1 VRIRISMMILGLL
14 AMFFTCG
21 AGGCGETTYE
31 SSSYYYPNWMPDGRI
46 VCYKMT
52 SRWSNALWGR
62 KELGDAN
69 YIAAIT
75 INSSNEITREENLF
89 EVSGGVEEITCS
101 PTGELIGYISNPSN
115 IGDLTIS
122 SYAGTGKTIIP
133 GVTGVSYFDWSP
145 DATKIAYSA
154 NRKLYVIN
162 IDGTNNTQIATS
174 AEAVAWRVG
183 EKIAFV
189 TYTGTQSA
197 LTVSVMDE
205 DGTNVMNL
213 KTFASDPQILSDT
226 NEVVYSGLGEEI
238 RKINFDGYSDTLL
251 FGDYQRSTLKLSFDN
266 TKIVGGDLRDS
277 GILGIWVTDISS
289 GNSTKIR

>member
-1 VRIRISMMILGLL
+1 MRIRISMMILGLL

-162 IDGTNNTQIATS
+162 IDGTNNTQIGTNS
-174 AEAVAWRVG
+174 AEVAWRVG
-183 EKIAFV
+183 EKIAFG
-189 TYTGTQSA
+189 Y
-197 LTVSVMDE
+197 LRIIDP
-205 DGTNVMNL
+205 DGSNEQL
-213 KTFASDPQILSDT
+213 LSDGGAPQIMNSGKILFFADLISQGIYGINSIYSSGTGESTELSSY
-226 NEVVYSGLGEEI
+226 E
-238 RKINFDGYSDTLL
+238 
-251 FGDYQRSTLKLSFDN
+251 RSTLKLSFDN